1 MKAPKVRARLDVCPR
16 CDAAI
21 IVALDA
27 AIAGLPVHADPAP
40 LDGPAELAARLEGR
54 LTYNLLGAGG
64 LGSPALV
71 ERIPELI
78 VHRKHPVVATHR
90 CPGPIPA
97 SAIPPPAPTRP
108 AEPDLFTPHDND
120 APF

>member
-16 CDAAI
+16 CESAI
-21 IVALDA
+21 VVALDA
-27 AIAGLPVHADPAP
+27 AVAALPVRADPLH
-40 LDGPAELAARLEGR
+40 LDGHAELRARLEGR
-54 LTYNLLGAGG
+54 TTYNLLGLGG
-64 LGSPALV
+64 LGAPALV

-97 SAIPPPAPTRP
+97 SAIPPPSPP
-108 AEPDLFTPHDND
+108 GEPDLFTPPDD
-120 APF
+120 IPF

>member
-1 MKAPKVRARLDVCPR
+1 MRAPRVRARLDVCPR
-16 CDAAI
+16 CESAI

-27 AIAGLPVHADPAP
+27 TIAALPVRADPLH
-40 LDGPAELAARLEGR
+40 LDGPAELQARLEGR
-54 LTYNLLGAGG
+54 TTYNLIGTGG

-78 VHRKHPVVATHR
+78 VHRRHPVVATHR

-97 SAIPPPAPTRP
+97 SAIPPPPAPTG
-108 AEPDLFTPHDND
+108 EPDLFTPPEGF
-120 APF
+120 PF